1 MGVSSTVGYY
11 PLVGDV
17 ERAWAGFQY
26 LPCVAARI
34 LIYDALEGDGMGGI
48 SVKMLDFR
56 DLTEVL
62 PGGHGSRLRK
72 ISEGLWFSSTSL
84 MLFCA

>member
-1 MGVSSTVGYY
+1 MRSKVTGGV
-11 PLVGDV
+11 
-17 ERAWAGFQY
+17 RFQY
-26 LPCVAARI
+26 LPCIWTQI

-62 PGGHGSRLRK
+62 PSGHGSRLRK
-72 ISEGLWFSSTSL
+72 NSEGL
-84 MLFCA
+84 